1 MKLLSRLLSKSAL
14 VCAGIALLTLA
25 QTAGAAPQQGT
36 AVARSV
42 SGTAEYSTGGAW
54 APLKSGTEL
63 AAGTTI
69 RTAADGEVSLGLG
82 ENGKAIVVAPS
93 SILTIDKLTFEKT
106 GADTVTETQLDLK
119 AGRIVGDVNKTS
131 AASRFE
137 IKTPTGVA
145 GIRGTKFDISANGV
159 VKVKNGCVVVVYVSP
174 TGQVSSYEVC
184 GGFKFVPGVGVVPMT
199 DEEIKSRDWDKFTGT
214 AGSPGQTPRIV
225 DLLPNGGPG
234 ILFVAP
240 VSPKDYTNSYVSPTL
255 PD

>member
-82 ENGKAIVVAPS
+82 ENGKAIVIAPS
-93 SILTIDKLTFEKT
+93 SILTIDKLTFERT

-119 AGRIVGDVNKTS
+119 ALAMSTRPQPPRGSRSRHPQASRAFAAPSLTS
-131 AASRFE
+131 APTVWSR
-137 IKTPTGVA
+137 
-145 GIRGTKFDISANGV
+145 
-159 VKVKNGCVVVVYVSP
+159 
-174 TGQVSSYEVC
+174 
-184 GGFKFVPGVGVVPMT
+184 
-199 DEEIKSRDWDKFTGT
+199 
-214 AGSPGQTPRIV
+214 
-225 DLLPNGGPG
+225 
-234 ILFVAP
+234 
-240 VSPKDYTNSYVSPTL
+240 
-255 PD
+255 